1 MTDAQW
7 ALIAPLMPPPKT
19 NWSASHDMFTR
30 RIRRDPVHC
39 NDRMP
44 ITARQWFA
52 PQTMSIRIGQAG
64 YSPHFR

>member
-1 MTDAQW
+1 MGVDSAFDATAQD
-7 ALIAPLMPPPKT
+7 

-39 NDRMP
+39 NDRMQ